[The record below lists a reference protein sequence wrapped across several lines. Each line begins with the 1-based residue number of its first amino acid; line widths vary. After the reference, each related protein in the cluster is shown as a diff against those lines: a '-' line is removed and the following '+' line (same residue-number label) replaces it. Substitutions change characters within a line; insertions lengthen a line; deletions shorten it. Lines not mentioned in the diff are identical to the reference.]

1 MKTLKQIKEDAP
13 AMSAGGGAVAGI
25 GVPHATLPNQAEP
38 GVKKAKRKVMPLMGF
53 IQRKQPVNK

>member
-1 MKTLKQIKEDAP
+1 MTNKLKEDAP
-13 AMSAGGGAVAGI
+13 AMSASGGAVAGI

-53 IQRKQPVNK
+53 IQRKQPVNR